1 MESLILNNINQR
13 LEVKNL
19 FFHIPI
25 PIIILE
31 FWGLFKT
38 QNFEILE
45 SF

>member
-13 LEVKNL
+13 LEVKKI

-31 FWGLFKT
+31 FWGLLKT